1 MPGLQIAVLGKPRI
15 TRDDRSP
22 VDPGSAKATALLLYL
37 AVTGERHSRSALAG
51 LLWGDLPEEGARANL
66 RLALT
71 KLRRVAADQLQVSR
85 GYVAADP
92 SSYWLDRR
100 EFEAAL
106 AGGDGAL
113 ERVRAAVGLYRGDFL
128 DDLVVRSAPE
138 FEAWVEGEREHLRRL
153 AVSGLARLADDA
165 AGRGDPAAGVEAARR
180 MLSLDPLSE
189 EAHRSL
195 MRFLAMKDDRAA
207 AVAQFETCRHV
218 LAEELGVDPSPETVR
233 LGDQI
238 RAGELAPSPGTPEPH
253 PPEPGAPEREGSRQ
267 PGGVLPVV
275 HTPGPAPFPG
285 PADGPDLIG
294 READLARVVELVEG
308 EACRLLTLVGPGGV
322 GKTRLAMAAADRL
335 AGGFA
340 DGAAFVALAGVEPDD
355 PDGVAD
361 LLAVTVAEALAVPLA
376 ARRPVRELLQ
386 AFLTERRLL
395 VVLDNTEH
403 LPGIAPLLTD
413 LLAGAPGLKLLA
425 TSRRRVGAGVE
436 WVQDVPGLA
445 YPPPD
450 NGAEAA
456 PGRDRTPAVELFGE
470 RAGLDRYPAVELFG
484 ERAGRVRA
492 GFSLAAEGP
501 AVAAICRLVEG
512 LPLAIELAADLARTL
527 PCQVIADKLRSDL
540 GVLQT
545 ASTTVQRRHR
555 SMRSVIEAS
564 WRLLDDGEQQALAR
578 LSVFRGGFDPAAA
591 EAVAGATLPVLSALV
606 ERSLV
611 DRVEGGRYGLHELLR
626 QFAEERLEAAGD
638 AAATRRAHADHY
650 AGFLAVR
657 RDRLA
662 DGLDTAV
669 MAEVDPETDNL
680 RAAWQELAE
689 EAEIDAVAGL
699 LEDLWVVLRRRSRF
713 QEALGVLHRARARPD
728 ATVAQRTRWHLW
740 AGQALYQLGRAEE
753 GQEEL
758 RAMLGLAG
766 RPLPATAAGWGAAV
780 ARSTARQART
790 HTLGARPATDQ
801 AARQAAADMAQAY
814 AIVGETYY
822 MGGQLLPMV
831 ATGIDAINA
840 AERAGSAGDVASGY
854 AVTAVGARVMGR
866 HRLADWY
873 GRLAD
878 RALAA
883 GGDEAALAYAA
894 EVRAVDLITVG
905 AWPTA
910 EAYLGRA
917 ADTFAR
923 MGQPRFWDECTALL
937 AVADCYRGRYG
948 RAMDGFAEVSA
959 SARGRHDLLS
969 LHWGLAG
976 EAEAR
981 LRRSL
986 DTGQARELL
995 EEAST
1000 LFGDL
1005 PAAERLR
1012 VHAGLGQVHLRAGRH
1027 DEAAAAVRAAL
1038 AEAAQAGMLRMWLG
1052 EALAGV
1058 AEVALELDEH
1068 GHAPSAG
1075 AGACEVL
1082 RGFSARCPV
1091 AAAKALRADGLR
1103 LWLAGRR
1110 PRAVRAW
1117 RRSLDTAR
1125 RLDLPYD
1132 EALAH
1137 LELGRHLRAPETTPG
1152 GWGRDEHLARSREL
1166 LTALGTEPALARAA
1180 AAAPPY

>member
-1 MPGLQIAVLGKPRI
+1 LPGLRIAVLGKPRI

-106 AGGDGAL
+106 GGGDGDL
-113 ERVRAAVGLYRGDFL
+113 ERVRAAVRLYRGDFL

-189 EAHRSL
+189 EAQRAL

-207 AVAQFETCRHV
+207 AMAQFETCRHV

-233 LGDQI
+233 LADQI
-238 RAGELAPSPGTPEPH
+238 RAGDLAPRRPEPRH
-253 PPEPGAPEREGSRQ
+253 DQARA
-267 PGGVLPVV
+267 
-275 HTPGPAPFPG
+275 PGPSAPPG
-285 PADGPDLIG
+285 PPAAPAPVGPPPDQPAPWEPPVAHGPLIG
-294 READLARVVELVEG
+294 REDDLARVVELVEG

-322 GKTRLAMAAADRL
+322 GKTRLAMAAAERL

-340 DGAAFVALAGVEPDD
+340 GGAAFVALAGVEPDD

-361 LLAVTVAEALAVPLA
+361 LVAVTVAETLAVPLA

-386 AFLTERRLL
+386 AYLAERRLL
-395 VVLDNTEH
+395 VVLDNLEQ

-436 WVQDVPGLA
+436 WVLDVPGLA
-445 YPPPD
+445 YPPP
-450 NGAEAA
+450 GA
-456 PGRDRTPAVELFGE
+456 PDD
-470 RAGLDRYPAVELFG
+470 GLDRYPAVELFG

-512 LPLAIELAADLARTL
+512 LPLAIELAADLARAL
-527 PCQVIADKLRSDL
+527 PCQVIADKLGSDL
-540 GVLQT
+540 DLLET
-545 ASTTVQRRHR
+545 ASATVQRRHR

-564 WRLLDDGEQQALAR
+564 WRLLDDVEQQALAR

-591 EAVAGATLPVLSALV
+591 EAVAGATLPMLSSLV

-611 DRVEGGRYGLHELLR
+611 DRGDGGRYGLHELLR

-638 AAATRRAHADHY
+638 AGATRRAHADHY
-650 AGFLAVR
+650 AGFLRDR

-662 DGLDTAV
+662 DALNTAV

-680 RAAWQELAE
+680 RAAWQELVE

-713 QEALGVLHRARARPD
+713 QEALGLLHRARARAD
-728 ATVAQRTRWHLW
+728 ATVRQRTRWHLW

-753 GQEEL
+753 GLEEL

-766 RPLPATAAGWGAAV
+766 RPLPARAAGWAAAV
-780 ARSTARQART
+780 ARGAARQART
-790 HTLGARPATDQ
+790 HTLGARPAPDQ
-801 AARQAAADMAQAY
+801 AARQAAADMSQAY

-822 MGGQLLPMV
+822 MAGQLLPMV
-831 ATGIDAINA
+831 ATGIDTINF
-840 AERAGSAGDVASGY
+840 AERAGSPSDIASGY
-854 AVTAVGARVMGR
+854 AVTAVGARVAGR

-878 RALAA
+878 RAMAD
-883 GGDEAALAYAA
+883 GGDAAALAYAL
-894 EVRAVDLITVG
+894 EVRAVDDITVA
-905 AWPTA
+905 AWAAA
-910 EAYLGRA
+910 EARLGRA
-917 ADTFAR
+917 AGAFAR
-923 MGQPRFWDECTALL
+923 MGELRFWDECTALL

-948 RAMDGFAEVSA
+948 RAVDGFAKVAA
-959 SARGRHDLLS
+959 SARGRHDPLS
-969 LHWGLAG
+969 LLWGLAG

-981 LRRSL
+981 LRRTR

-995 EEAST
+995 EEATT

-1012 VHAGLGQVHLRAGRH
+1012 VHAGLGQVHLRAGRD
-1027 DEAAAAVRAAL
+1027 DEAAAAVGAAL
-1038 AEAAQAGMLRMWLG
+1038 ADAAQAGMLRMWLG
-1052 EALAGV
+1052 EALASV
-1058 AEVALELDEH
+1058 AEVALELEEH
-1068 GHAPSAG
+1068 GHPPSAG

-1082 RGFSARCPV
+1082 RGFAERCPV

-1132 EALAH
+1132 EAMAH

-1166 LTALGTEPALARAA
+1166 FEALGTEPALRRAA
-1180 AAAPPY
+1180 TAG